1 MSSFDPPL
9 SRFNAAFFVV
19 AAIVVFA
26 WVLYAAHAAS
36 TMKTSLSTVGS
47 SDGES
52 PAVNVGAQP

>member
-9 SRFNAAFFVV
+9 SRSSAAFFVV

-36 TMKTSLSTVGS
+36 TLKTPLPTVGS

-52 PAVNVGAQP
+52 PAVNMGARP